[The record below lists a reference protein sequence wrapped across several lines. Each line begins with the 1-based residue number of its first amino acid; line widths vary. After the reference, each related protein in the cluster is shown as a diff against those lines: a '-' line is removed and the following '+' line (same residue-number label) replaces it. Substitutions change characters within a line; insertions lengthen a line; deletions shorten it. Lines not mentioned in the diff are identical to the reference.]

1 MLLLKFQTPR
11 RGSDADF
18 LSRNLVKPFRQL
30 CNSDFIHRDKGK
42 KKRAVT

>member
-18 LSRNLVKPFRQL
+18 LSRNLVKPFHQL
-30 CNSDFIHRDKGK
+30 CNSAFIETREERKEQ
-42 KKRAVT
+42 